1 MIYPKGNNMAEDR
14 YVSQFLENFLA
25 SDLRRPVESL
35 GKHTVHNNKYD
46 RADYDRILKE
56 MKELSVSEDRLASVA
71 ETGSHMM
78 TDAFLALF
86 KANPDLIDDQ
96 DIRPSYLI
104 NKAVMGKAM
113 DLTEY
118 DELRDYS
125 VSDAIA
131 TGLSCIA
138 IEPELESI
146 YDKLKT
152 EAERLKDL
160 EKQMQQMQQWGAEAA
175 DIEQMIENLMNEDPD
190 SEEAQN
196 YQENQAAI
204 QENME
209 KLAQAMRENAQEID
223 EGLDASAIG
232 DAIGNMMDKAVSDAE
247 GMETASK
254 MWGLE
259 PGALQRLPAEERIKL
274 AKRFDNPKF
283 RKIAELFGPM
293 QRLAFAEQ
301 RRKTLFAREEIYDVE
316 LGDNLSVVLPTELLL
331 LEDDILELDFY
342 RKLIEHGLL
351 QYKLN
356 GTESVAKGGII
367 FCEDGSGSMSGD
379 REMWAKAV
387 GLTLLNIAKAQNR
400 PFTGI
405 HFGSPGQIKE
415 FDFPDVK
422 SIDLDTIIDFAEIF
436 FCGGTDFV
444 TPLSRSLDIL
454 KKQHKDFG
462 AVKADIVFVT
472 DGQCGVPDEWLKSF
486 KAEQANLGFK
496 VWGVVIGG
504 SSGSEPL
511 NTICDG
517 RVFTIKNLLSGENI
531 ADIFRSL

>member
-1 MIYPKGNNMAEDR
+1 MSDDR
-14 YVSQFLENFLA
+14 YVSNFLEEFLS
-25 SDLRRPVESL
+25 SDLRAPVESL
-35 GKHTVHNNKYD
+35 GKHTIRNNKYD
-46 RADYDRILKE
+46 RADYERILNE
-56 MKELSVSEDRLASVA
+56 MKELSVSEDRLSSVA

-86 KANPDLIDDQ
+86 KANPDPLANDE
-96 DIRPSYLI
+96 IRPSYLI

-125 VSDAIA
+125 VSDPIA

-138 IEPELESI
+138 LEPELEVI

-152 EAERLKDL
+152 EAEKLKQL
-160 EKQMQQMQQWGAEAA
+160 EQQMMQMQALQQEAA
-175 DIEQMIENLMNEDPD
+175 DLDQMMQDMANSDPD
-190 SEEAQN
+190 SEEAVN

-204 QENME
+204 QEAME
-209 KLAQAMRENAQEID
+209 KLAQQMRENAEGID
-223 EGLDASAIG
+223 QQLDSSAIS
-232 DAIGNMMDKAVSDAE
+232 DAIGGMMKEAVDNAE
-247 GMETASK
+247 GFETATR

-259 PGALQRLPAEERIKL
+259 PGQLQRLSADERIQL

-301 RRKTLFAREEIYDVE
+301 RRKTLYAREEIYDVE
-316 LGDNLSVVLPTELLL
+316 LGDNLAVTLPTELLL
-331 LEDDILELDFY
+331 LEDEYLELDFY
-342 RKLIEHGLL
+342 RKLIERGLL

-356 GTESVAKGGII
+356 GTESVAKGGVI

-400 PFTGI
+400 PFHGI
-405 HFGSPGQIKE
+405 HFGSPGQIAE
-415 FDFPDVK
+415 FNFHDSRNVPLEKV
-422 SIDLDTIIDFAEIF
+422 IDFAEIF
-436 FCGGTDFV
+436 FAGGTDFV
-444 TPLSRSLDIL
+444 TPLSRALDL
-454 KKQHKDFG
+454 LREEHKNYG

-472 DGQCGVPDEWLKSF
+472 DGQCGVPDPWLKEF
-486 KAEQANLGFK
+486 KEEQSKLGFK
-496 VWGVVIGG
+496 VWGIVIGG
-504 SSGSEPL
+504 SAQSEPL

-517 RVFTIKNLLSGENI
+517 NVFSIQNLLSGENI
-531 ADIFRSL
+531 TEIFRSI